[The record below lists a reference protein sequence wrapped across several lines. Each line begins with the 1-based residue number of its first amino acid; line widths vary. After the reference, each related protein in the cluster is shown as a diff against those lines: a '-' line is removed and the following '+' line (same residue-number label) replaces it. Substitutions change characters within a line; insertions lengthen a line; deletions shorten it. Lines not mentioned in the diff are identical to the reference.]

1 MKTYLE
7 LIKIDIKLAL
17 RQRTV
22 IFFNYLFPLLFFFA
36 MGSAFR
42 AASSLANLTQVISMS
57 VTLGVLGSG
66 LFGAG
71 VRSIQEREM
80 NILRRYKVTPIT
92 PGPLLVA
99 SMVTGL
105 IIFMPNIVLL
115 LVLSH
120 LWYHMPWPP
129 HTGALLVFISLGL
142 VAFRSMGLV
151 IASVANSMQE
161 GTILVQL
168 FYFPMLLLSGAS
180 IPASVFGPKMQI
192 VSKFIPA
199 TYLVTGIQGFMLR
212 GEGLQQNWDKAGA
225 LIITAFVGWIVGM
238 KLFRW
243 EKEEKIRG
251 SAKLWVAAV
260 LAPFLI
266 MGLWQ
271 WQIQKKSQPGKSG
284 NGETTKALRVG
295 QAATTSESQSR

>member
-7 LIKIDIKLAL
+7 LIKIYIKLAL

-42 AASSLANLTQVISMS
+42 AAQSLANLTQVISMS

-80 NILRRYKVTPIT
+80 NILRRYKDTPFR
-92 PGPLLVA
+92 PVPLLVA
-99 SMVTGL
+99 SMVTGV

-120 LWYHMPWPP
+120 LWYSMPWPP
-129 HTGALLVFISLGL
+129 HTGALLVFIALGL

-168 FYFPMLLLSGAS
+168 FYFPMLLLSGAT
-180 IPASVFGPKMQI
+180 IPGSVFGPKMQI
-192 VSKFIPA
+192 VSQFIPA
-199 TYLVTGIQGFMLR
+199 TYLVKGIQGIMLR
-212 GEGLQQNWDKAGA
+212 GDSLTQHWQEAGG

-243 EKEEKIRG
+243 EKEEKIRV

-266 MGLWQ
+266 MGLCQ
-271 WQIQKKSQPGKSG
+271 WHHQAKPQPRKSWK
-284 NGETTKALRVG
+284 GETTKALRVG
-295 QAATTSESQSR
+295 QN